1 MQHSATR
8 WKSKNYEKKWS
19 VKRVDFQIFFSILDK
34 AQNGIKGNISENW
47 TQKWTA
53 GPVHLLKEV
62 WMDQLVF
69 KESKKN

>member
-1 MQHSATR
+1 MVVHQTP
-8 WKSKNYEKKWS
+8 
-19 VKRVDFQIFFSILDK
+19 LDK

-53 GPVHLLKEV
+53 GPVHLWKEV

-69 KESKKN
+69 EESKKN